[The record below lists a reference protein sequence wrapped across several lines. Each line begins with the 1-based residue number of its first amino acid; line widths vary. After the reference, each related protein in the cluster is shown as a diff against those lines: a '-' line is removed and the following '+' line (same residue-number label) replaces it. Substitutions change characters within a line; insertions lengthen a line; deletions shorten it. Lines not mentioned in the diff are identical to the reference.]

1 MTRAVT
7 LADLIASR
15 AATTSKPA
23 TASDAHYDEGQS
35 DCAPSFSLV
44 LEKAGSPD
52 AKNENWRDQNDD
64 EPRLSTD
71 AVSDA
76 GASRARA
83 TTSAPE
89 PSIPEPAS
97 SEVAAEH
104 VPLDG
109 DAPPARD

>member
-64 EPRLSTD
+64 EPRLSRRKRCRR
-71 AVSDA
+71 VPRA
-76 GASRARA
+76 GDDISAGTLDPRARVERGGSRARA
-83 TTSAPE
+83 AGRRRATGP
-89 PSIPEPAS
+89 
-97 SEVAAEH
+97 
-104 VPLDG
+104 
-109 DAPPARD
+109 